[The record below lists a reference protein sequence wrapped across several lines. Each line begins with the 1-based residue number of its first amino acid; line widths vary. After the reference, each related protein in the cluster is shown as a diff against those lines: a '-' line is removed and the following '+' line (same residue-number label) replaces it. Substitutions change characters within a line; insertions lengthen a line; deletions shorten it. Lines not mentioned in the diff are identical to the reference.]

1 MARAHIS
8 PLIKAQ
14 LEKLNSTGIDISSG
28 HRSIY
33 SSSPIII
40 PKKPPRS
47 NASSSQSSSSYT
59 SIADQMSSSVE
70 TSSQLQRESDNV
82 SSHLL
87 PTLSSPYQKL
97 EHSAARDRIA
107 VKNKRKLPANYR
119 LSSLRE
125 IDDNQANLFST
136 EYDDD
141 QDIFP
146 LRIESKAQSQSV
158 INLSDLDK
166 AHDYFR
172 KSSRI
177 RDHSADNIIPSKS
190 TVPSYGSST
199 QRAISF
205 KRPQDIKQT
214 TFFNRPVFTIK
225 AHEEHEEEE
234 NKHESIL
241 QDTNANNSSSPQLI
255 TSSSSPEHIY
265 DNSSI
270 FTYHKT
276 NITPDITL
284 NEVDSSANNIV
295 KTREHRTSA
304 TNRLRPVT
312 MHITTNNDKQIN
324 EFENVFNQ
332 IKSQGL
338 HRKVQ
343 HKEETVYASVPHQ
356 KLSSRPSSMFI
367 EESPTMF
374 SNENEPIASVVTS
387 TNKTIETLQL
397 PNRQKSSGGTSL
409 SPNNKLTTDDH
420 KMAPSWI
427 DIAKQKQS
435 KFSQSGFIEKNHQ
448 EEPEHQPISTIVPKK
463 QSTTISSDIPETVK
477 ETSSD
482 DTHSIRKPTYNPSF
496 TRRPSPRMIQSTM
509 HAMERDSIRAL
520 KANNP
525 NRINNLIQLFDK

>member
-14 LEKLNSTGIDISSG
+14 LEKLNSSGIDISSG

-59 SIADQMSSSVE
+59 SIADQMCSSVE
-70 TSSQLQRESDNV
+70 TSLQLQRESDNV

-87 PTLSSPYQKL
+87 STLSSPYQKL

-107 VKNKRKLPANYR
+107 VKNKRKLPAKYR

-166 AHDYFR
+166 AHNYLR

-177 RDHSADNIIPSKS
+177 RDHSADNIISSKS
-190 TVPSYGSST
+190 TVPSYVSST
-199 QRAISF
+199 QRVTSF
-205 KRPQDIKQT
+205 KRPQDINQT
-214 TFFNRPVFTIK
+214 TFFNRSLFTIK
-225 AHEEHEEEE
+225 THEEHEEEE

-276 NITPDITL
+276 NITPGITL
-284 NEVDSSANNIV
+284 NEEDSSTNNIV
-295 KTREHRTSA
+295 KTRERRTSA

-367 EESPTMF
+367 EETPTMF
-374 SNENEPIASVVTS
+374 PNENEPMFSVVS
-387 TNKTIETLQL
+387 SANKTIETLQL
-397 PNRQKSSGGTSL
+397 PNRQKSPGRTSL
-409 SPNNKLTTDDH
+409 SPNNKLITDAH
-420 KMAPSWI
+420 KAAPSWV

-435 KFSQSGFIEKNHQ
+435 KFQSGFIEKNHQ

-463 QSTTISSDIPETVK
+463 QSATISSDIHERVK
-477 ETSSD
+477 ESSSD
-482 DTHSIRKPTYNPSF
+482 DTHSIRKSTSNPTA
-496 TRRPSPRMIQSTM
+496 TRRSSPRIIQPTI